1 LSAKPLGENAA
12 VTTARIIVLLLMALV
27 WAPAANAAGP
37 VETSV
42 FAVTGVDVD
51 VTDTNATTARTKAI
65 IQAQVKAFHML
76 AERLGGEGA
85 SAKFAD
91 LTEKDIGRML
101 RSLSIEEEHTGPGR
115 YIGKLTVRF
124 LPAKIRPLFSRYG
137 IAVVE
142 DQAPPVVVLPVW
154 KSAEGPL
161 LWEDNP
167 WRRAWIG
174 LNAQQSIVPVIVP
187 LGDLVDTGA
196 ISAAQA
202 LAQETPRLEGL
213 QLRYDAK
220 AILVAVAEPAE
231 GGGIHATMVG
241 DTPIGRVTFDKVYAS
256 EDGSIEGSAALAAQR
271 FHAVMAE
278 KWRATRAKAIA
289 EAQAREAAR
298 LAAEQ
303 GGGLRSMSVA
313 VPFSG
318 AGEWNAIRER
328 LLSTPGVTRVDIS
341 TIAGNGALIELGYA
355 SGLQNLQTA
364 LLGAGLQLRQVGGTW
379 VLQPL

>member
-1 LSAKPLGENAA
+1 
-12 VTTARIIVLLLMALV
+12 VTTARIVMLLLLMLAG
-27 WAPAANAAGP
+27 AAEARAAGP